1 MTTKLRAAS
10 FQDGAV
16 TTAKIAADAITNSK
30 IADDAVQTEN
40 VASTVNLG
48 RRNIIINGAMQVAQR
63 GTSVTGVT
71 SGGYKTCDRWTV
83 SNTSQGT
90 WTISQSSTAPS
101 DFANSLKFDCTTAD
115 GTTAASDQLGVDT
128 RIEAKDLIQL
138 NYGTSS
144 AKTITLSF
152 HVRSNKTGTYTFEA
166 YAQDPNRGF
175 SKTYTIDSADTWE
188 KKEIIIPGD
197 TSASTNFN
205 DDAEIGIIFKWWLA
219 AGSTFTGGTYT
230 DNVWRANTNANRV
243 SSSNVNLA
251 DSTDNEWYITGVQV
265 EVGSQVSPFE
275 HRSFGEELKL
285 CKRYYSQSYYG
296 VTDISSNG
304 KLSFGPAPTPAQVT
318 FETTMRTAP
327 TVVTFSDAASGSGRY
342 TVVGAGNYT
351 DGNYLEARPEF
362 YNQNCPQNDTSRR
375 TMYGYTADAEL

>member
-1 MTTKLRAAS
+1 MTKAAEL
-10 FQDGAV
+10 
-16 TTAKIAADAITNSK
+16 AKMGEVLTNSQ
-30 IADDAVQTEN
+30 IG
-40 VASTVNLG
+40 G
-48 RRNIIINGAMQVAQR
+48 RRNMIINGAMQVAQR
-63 GTSVTGVT
+63 ATSVTGAT
-71 SGGYKTCDRWTV
+71 DGGYKTCDRWSV

-90 WTISQSSTAPS
+90 WTISQSSTTPS
-101 DFANSLKFDCTTAD
+101 DFTNSLKFDCTTAD
-115 GTTAASDQLGVDT
+115 GTTNASDQLGVDT

-138 NYGTSS
+138 NYGASS

-188 KKEIIIPGD
+188 KKEIVIPGD

-251 DSTDNEWYITGVQV
+251 DSTDNEWYITGVQL
-265 EVGSQVSPFE
+265 EVGSQATPFE
-275 HRSFGEELKL
+275 HRSFGEELAL
-285 CKRYYSQSYYG
+285 CQRYYWKSFNYSTAPADNISTGDGLHSDGFGNWTAFSSTGIRSAFIYNPVAMRNEPT
-296 VTDISSNG
+296 VTLFSSARANT
-304 KLSFGPAPTPAQVT
+304 ANTPAFYDGGWAAVSSPAVESGDLRIAIEANVSSVT
-318 FETTMRTAP
+318 ANESFL
-327 TVVTFSDAASGSGRY
+327 F
-342 TVVGAGNYT
+342 AG
-351 DGNYLEARPEF
+351 
-362 YNQNCPQNDTSRR
+362 
-375 TMYGYTADAEL
+375 GYQCDSEL

>member
-1 MTTKLRAAS
+1 MTKAAEL
-10 FQDGAV
+10 
-16 TTAKIAADAITNSK
+16 AKMGEVLDNSQ
-30 IADDAVQTEN
+30 IG
-40 VASTVNLG
+40 G

-115 GTTAASDQLGVDT
+115 GTTNASDQLGVDT

-251 DSTDNEWYITGVQV
+251 DSTDNEWYITGVQL
-265 EVGSQVSPFE
+265 EVGEQATPFE
-275 HRSFGEELKL
+275 HRSFGEELNL
-285 CKRYYSQSYYG
+285 CRRYLYKPDIAG
-296 VTDISSNG
+296 DRIISSVLRPDN
-304 KLSFGPAPTPAQVT
+304 KRAFQVFFPVQMRADPTA
-318 FETTMRTAP
+318 TTTYNADGSSAALASPSVSKEHFRARTDALNATTQDP
-327 TVVTFSDAASGSGRY
+327 RLTAFS
-342 TVVGAGNYT
+342 
-351 DGNYLEARPEF
+351 
-362 YNQNCPQNDTSRR
+362 
-375 TMYGYTADAEL
+375 MDAEL

>member
-1 MTTKLRAAS
+1 MTKATEL
-10 FQDGAV
+10 
-16 TTAKIAADAITNSK
+16 AKMGEVLTNSQ
-30 IADDAVQTEN
+30 IG
-40 VASTVNLG
+40 G

-115 GTTAASDQLGVDT
+115 GTTNASDQLGVDT

-251 DSTDNEWYITGVQV
+251 DSTDNEWYITGVQL
-265 EVGSQVSPFE
+265 EVGEQATPFE
-275 HRSFGEELKL
+275 HRSFAEELAL
-285 CKRYYSQSYYG
+285 CHRYYQEFNYDTHGYYVTNGGASSASQSKYLYTYYG
-296 VTDISSNG
+296 GEMRATASITTPSVSNG
-304 KLSFGPAPTPAQVT
+304 YRFLGSGNDHSHSTIPNIDNPSRLSVQFGNNQNTI
-318 FETTMRTAP
+318 TAGNS
-327 TVVTFSDAASGSGRY
+327 FRLLLNASG
-342 TVVGAGNYT
+342 AKIK
-351 DGNYLEARPEF
+351 F
-362 YNQNCPQNDTSRR
+362 
-375 TMYGYTADAEL
+375 DAEL